1 MLNCFIA
8 FDIQLKVE
16 PYSLSS
22 DRRSVDALLA
32 DTLCYLDKGIS
43 ANLMTR
49 LDVQFTKVDQMLP
62 LISKPFCT
70 FVGEDDT
77 LISLPSCSRLD
88 TISSSND
95 KNIIS
100 YPGTRH
106 LLHLENGETRA
117 RFIHG
122 KKTLI
127 DALSNGFKTCSIGW
141 ITDHQNRNQKQQKRN
156 RDEQHLDMQI
166 HNLWIINN
174 MLLIFNIN
182 KYLTNRII
190 QMTFIASL
198 TVFQVLSLD

>member
-1 MLNCFIA
+1 MSHESGGLLAIRVSIEYSDLIDGMLLESPMLNLNDGISGLWGKRAASSFLSYLVPN
-8 FDIQLKVE
+8 LKFNLVE

-127 DALSNGFKTCSIGW
+127 DALSNGFKTCSIG
-141 ITDHQNRNQKQQKRN
+141 
-156 RDEQHLDMQI
+156 
-166 HNLWIINN
+166 
-174 MLLIFNIN
+174 
-182 KYLTNRII
+182 
-190 QMTFIASL
+190 
-198 TVFQVLSLD
+198 

>member
-1 MLNCFIA
+1 M
-8 FDIQLKVE
+8 
-16 PYSLSS
+16 
-22 DRRSVDALLA
+22 DALLA

-106 LLHLENGETRA
+106 LLHLEHADTRA

-127 DALSNGFKTCSIGW
+127 HAVSNKW
-141 ITDHQNRNQKQQKRN
+141 I
-156 RDEQHLDMQI
+156 
-166 HNLWIINN
+166 
-174 MLLIFNIN
+174 
-182 KYLTNRII
+182 
-190 QMTFIASL
+190 
-198 TVFQVLSLD
+198 